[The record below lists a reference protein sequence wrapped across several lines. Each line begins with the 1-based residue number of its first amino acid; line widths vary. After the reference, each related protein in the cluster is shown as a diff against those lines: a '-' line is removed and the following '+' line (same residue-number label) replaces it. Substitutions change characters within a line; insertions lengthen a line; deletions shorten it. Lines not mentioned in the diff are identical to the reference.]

1 MENSIKQLDNF
12 SVEIKEQLAVKG
24 VDEQQ
29 LRRQIGEAKERVLG
43 LVQRFFTDF
52 EKEVNKSIIEFNVS
66 MRENYREMENQ
77 ISTMKT

>member
-12 SVEIKEQLAVKG
+12 TEEIKEQLAEKS

-29 LRRQIGEAKERVLG
+29 LRRQIAEAKERVLG

-52 EKEVNKSIIEFNVS
+52 EK
-66 MRENYREMENQ
+66 
-77 ISTMKT
+77 